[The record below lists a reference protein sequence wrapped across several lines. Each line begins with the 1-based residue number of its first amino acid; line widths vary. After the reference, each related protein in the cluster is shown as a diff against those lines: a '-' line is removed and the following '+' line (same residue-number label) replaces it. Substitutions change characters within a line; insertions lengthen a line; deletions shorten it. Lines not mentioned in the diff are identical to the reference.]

1 MLDEVV
7 TKKMRELG
15 NYFFDNRTKMAR
27 GWGRKEKDFKGGFD
41 CWLGL
46 KQDSVDLAV
55 FARMRNFIKL
65 SPPPPV

>member
-1 MLDEVV
+1 
-7 TKKMRELG
+7 
-15 NYFFDNRTKMAR
+15 MAR

-46 KQDSVDLAV
+46 KQDSADVAAV

-65 SPPPPV
+65 SPSSSLTRLVLSF